1 MRRYFFIF
9 LLLLPFSLLAE
20 NASNVRVRQNGKEII
35 ITYDLA
41 KPSRVELFVS
51 INGESFFKSYKVSGA
66 IGNSIR
72 SGDNLEITWYPLDEF
87 GEEEISM
94 QNVRFIVR
102 ALGPYESYS
111 LPAIK
116 GGQYQV
122 RIENGIYKPVMRE
135 GGKKSTETFITAD
148 IARAL
153 SVEQKSYGLMFGQT
167 YYGVGWF
174 VNGRYFNFPKSAEE
188 ISEDKIT
195 PFYSGRMQTS
205 ILVAHGGLVLD
216 FVDLADGSK
225 NRFNTFGVYA
235 GLGYGL
241 RRMLWETTNGD
252 WIIQK
257 HTFYKGVSA
266 NFGLIG
272 SIFGLTLKAGVNF
285 IKKTEK
291 AKSEYL
297 DIEAGIGWMF

>member
-9 LLLLPFSLLAE
+9 LLLLPLSLLAQ
-20 NASNVRVRQNGKEII
+20 NASNVRARQNGKEII
-35 ITYDLA
+35 ITYNLNRL
-41 KPSRVELFVS
+41 SHVELFVS
-51 INGESFFKSYKVSGA
+51 INNGTYFEPYKVDGDVGKRIHA
-66 IGNSIR
+66 
-72 SGDNLEITWYPLDEF
+72 GDNLEITWYPLDEF

-102 ALGPYESYS
+102 ALSPYESYC

-116 GGQYQV
+116 GGSHWVQ
-122 RIENGIYKPVMRE
+122 INGIYKPAMRE

-188 ISEDKIT
+188 ISEENIT

-272 SIFGLTLKAGVNF
+272 SIFGSTLKAGVNF

>member
-87 GEEEISM
+87 RKEEISI
-94 QNVRFIVR
+94 QNVRFQVR
-102 ALGPYESYS
+102 ALGTYELYC
-111 LPAIK
+111 LPAT
-116 GGQYQV
+116 Q
-122 RIENGIYKPVMRE
+122 
-135 GGKKSTETFITAD
+135 GGKTNIETFITAD
-148 IARAL
+148 IAR
-153 SVEQKSYGLMFGQT
+153 SFTVEQKSYGFMFGQT
-167 YYGVGWF
+167 YRGVGWF

-216 FVDLADGSK
+216 FVDLADGSQ

-257 HTFYKGVSA
+257 TTFYKGVSA

-285 IKKTEK
+285 IQKTEN
-291 AKSEYL
+291 AESTYF